1 MLPDLSFASHILQ
14 STPDLA
20 SKEQIGVFND
30 YKLKMIYLL
39 GYITHVQSESFAKE
53 TGNMKNETT
62 AIEEEIK
69 DRIAQGEVQGR
80 DVEYWKVLDRIK
92 IVRIKG

>member
-1 MLPDLSFASHILQ
+1 V
-14 STPDLA
+14 
-20 SKEQIGVFND
+20 GVFDSKPHPFVGPVSTKVDVPLIDKRNGQIISKQGGTLQIMD
-30 YKLKMIYLL
+30 L
-39 GYITHVQSESFAKE
+39 E
-53 TGNMKNETT
+53 TFETFETT

>member
-1 MLPDLSFASHILQ
+1 MCSQKVLPKKSG
-14 STPDLA
+14 
-20 SKEQIGVFND
+20 K
-30 YKLKMIYLL
+30 
-39 GYITHVQSESFAKE
+39 
-53 TGNMKNETT
+53 MKNETT
-62 AIEEEIK
+62 TIEEEIK

>member
-1 MLPDLSFASHILQ
+1 LPKKS
-14 STPDLA
+14 
-20 SKEQIGVFND
+20 
-30 YKLKMIYLL
+30 
-39 GYITHVQSESFAKE
+39 
-53 TGNMKNETT
+53 GNMKNETT

>member
-1 MLPDLSFASHILQ
+1 MCSQIVLP
-14 STPDLA
+14 
-20 SKEQIGVFND
+20 K
-30 YKLKMIYLL
+30 K
-39 GYITHVQSESFAKE
+39 
-53 TGNMKNETT
+53 TGSMKNGIT
-62 AIEEEIK
+62 AVEEEIK

>member
-1 MLPDLSFASHILQ
+1 LR
-14 STPDLA
+14 
-20 SKEQIGVFND
+20 
-30 YKLKMIYLL
+30 
-39 GYITHVQSESFAKE
+39 
-53 TGNMKNETT
+53 KNETP
-62 AIEEEIK
+62 AVEEEIK